1 MQKKCKK
8 KLAAIAMYEKVY
20 IFAPPF
26 TSPTA
31 YQMRE

>member
-1 MQKKCKK
+1 MQKKQKK
-8 KLAAIAMYEKVY
+8 NFWAIAINQKVY

-26 TSPTA
+26 TSLMA